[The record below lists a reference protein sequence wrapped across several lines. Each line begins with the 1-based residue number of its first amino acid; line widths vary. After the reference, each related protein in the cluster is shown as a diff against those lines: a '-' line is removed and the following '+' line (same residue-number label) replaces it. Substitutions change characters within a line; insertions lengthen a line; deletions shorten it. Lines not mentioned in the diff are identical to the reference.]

1 MATGF
6 ATLSQLLR
14 THQDQYILTGG
25 DPRFTQCVAVL
36 RGVLIWSLLSQAVI
50 RVGRMSSVAVCLG
63 FRVPFGSF
71 TLISVILFVDLRGI
85 FIVRACHH
93 LWGYTGPDE
102 FSAIETGWRNQW
114 PFNMAPH
121 FLNIGF
127 RFISW
132 WLRYIHF
139 NLIQEF
145 PFLAFLLEGRS
156 SQWLGLGLSA
166 RLDFCV
172 NSLSIS
178 MVTHWR
184 HHLFLCIW
192 LVLLLI
198 RHTY

>member
-1 MATGF
+1 MCSVLNHCAARYRAHELFSWPEIYSVCSCAGW
-6 ATLSQLLR
+6 
-14 THQDQYILTGG
+14 
-25 DPRFTQCVAVL
+25 CVD
-36 RGVLIWSLLSQAVI
+36 WSLLSQAVI
-50 RVGRMSSVAVCLG
+50 RVGRMFSVAVCLG

>member
-1 MATGF
+1 MN
-6 ATLSQLLR
+6 
-14 THQDQYILTGG
+14 
-25 DPRFTQCVAVL
+25 P
-36 RGVLIWSLLSQAVI
+36 AVI
-50 RVGRMSSVAVCLG
+50 RVGRMFSVAVCLG

-172 NSLSIS
+172 TLWAFRWSLTDVIIFYFYQPLELSNF
-178 MVTHWR
+178 M
-184 HHLFLCIW
+184 
-192 LVLLLI
+192 
-198 RHTY
+198 

>member
-1 MATGF
+1 MCSVLNHCAARYWAHELFSWPEIYSVCSCAGWCVDLVSF
-6 ATLSQLLR
+6 IASR
-14 THQDQYILTGG
+14 HQSRSY
-25 DPRFTQCVAVL
+25 VL
-36 RGVLIWSLLSQAVI
+36 GS
-50 RVGRMSSVAVCLG
+50 RVSGIPCPLWC
-63 FRVPFGSF
+63 F